1 MKVDARGEP
10 LVYGWI
16 TGEETN
22 LGDSLLRRP
31 YVSALTPLGRLQLW
45 TNRNSSDFLENVGVP
60 PGTRTFRG
68 FPGWYLS
75 LIINSLR
82 ERTIIALNA
91 GEFTLS
97 AGRASFLVLMRIAQM
112 IVRVRGG
119 SVIWAGVSIRPGH
132 SRYVNMIS
140 RRAAETFEL
149 VRYRDDS
156 SRQPTRGVAGM
167 PDWGFGLGSAGQAWT
182 PRAERDRLAIVMRGD
197 RPLPSAEW
205 IRWVSAT
212 CTHLDLKPLIVVQ
225 VRADTDRAH
234 ELAALIGASVLPWPC
249 ASTHREQEAAVRD
262 AYRGSAVTIG
272 DRLHGLIVAATEGSV
287 PLGWVESSS
296 GKIRRHFSVV
306 GMEWTGENE
315 GRAATDLPPIDRRQI
330 DEWSGDLVERIAAA
344 RTALSETADE
354 IAAYRGP
361 STRTAK

>member
-1 MKVDARGEP
+1 MKVDASEGP

-31 YVSALTPLGRLQLW
+31 YVAALSPLGHLRLW
-45 TNRNSSDFLENVGVP
+45 TNRNSSDFLENVGIP

-82 ERTIIALNA
+82 KRTIIALNA

-97 AGRASFLVLMRIAQM
+97 AGRASFLVLMWIARM

-119 SVIWAGVSIRPGH
+119 SVIWAGVSIRPGQGRH
-132 SRYVNMIS
+132 VNMIGK
-140 RRAAETFEL
+140 RAAETFEL
-149 VRYRDDS
+149 VRYRDES
-156 SRQPTRGVAGM
+156 SRHPTRRVAGM
-167 PDWGFGLGSAGQAWT
+167 PDWGFRSGTAGQAWT

-212 CTHLDLKPLIVVQ
+212 CTRLDLKPLIVVQ
-225 VRADTDRAH
+225 VRADTDRAN
-234 ELAALIGASVLPWPC
+234 ELAALIGANVLPWPTV
-249 ASTHREQEAAVRD
+249 STHSEQEAAVRD
-262 AYRGSAVTIG
+262 AYRSSEVTIG

-287 PLGWVESSS
+287 PLGWIESSS

-306 GMEWTGENE
+306 GMDWTGENE
-315 GRAATDLPPIDRRQI
+315 GVAAADLPTIDRHQI
-330 DEWSGDLVERIAAA
+330 EGWSGDLVERIAAA
-344 RTALSETADE
+344 RTALNETVDE
-354 IAAYRGP
+354 IAGYRDP
-361 STRTAK
+361 STRTQR